1 MSPHSSTRSTMV
13 WLSLLSKEIH
23 TYCLSLHLF
32 WVDLLWSCFETR
44 EGPLLEPFGAFTWLQ
59 KSKLQPVDPSIYGD
73 FLLWWGHYIWST
85 SSGFDSNFHSGL
97 DLPDEIYVN
106 NILYLRIRVPLIL
119 QQTVV
124 SSVTLH
130 LKAVKKYF
138 QEREW
143 MDFGFFFDSHF
154 DIKISM

>member
-59 KSKLQPVDPSIYGD
+59 KSKLQPVATCWPKY
-73 FLLWWGHYIWST
+73 LWW
-85 SSGFDSNFHSGL
+85 
-97 DLPDEIYVN
+97 LPPLMGT
-106 NILYLRIRVPLIL
+106 LYLINKFRFWFKFSQWFRLARRDLCQQYLISPDKGTINIATNCR
-119 QQTVV
+119 QQCHL
-124 SSVTLH
+124 TLESCEEIFPG
-130 LKAVKKYF
+130 KG
-138 QEREW
+138 
-143 MDFGFFFDSHF
+143 MNGFRLLFWLPFWH
-154 DIKISM
+154 